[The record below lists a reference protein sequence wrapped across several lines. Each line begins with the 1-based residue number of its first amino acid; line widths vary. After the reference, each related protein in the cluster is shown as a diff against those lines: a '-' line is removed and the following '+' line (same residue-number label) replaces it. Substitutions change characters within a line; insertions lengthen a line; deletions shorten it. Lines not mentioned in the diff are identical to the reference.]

1 MPDNAREL
9 MHLAMQLGIAARQVI
24 QAGGDEQTKAAAEIL
39 TDARKKL
46 YGILAES

>member
-1 MPDNAREL
+1 

-24 QAGGDEQTKAAAEIL
+24 QAGNEEQTKAASEIL

-46 YGILAES
+46 YGILARD